1 MPDWRRPAKILSFYC
16 SLPYLSAPFSE
27 WRLLESSEHY
37 VLMLTTIANFIIRSS
52 IVAPDQSSL
61 KPDTHDETFVC
72 NLCMQLLCVPYTTVQ
87 TMQLHITCCSFPLK
101 LCILF
106 QHGAYWACWGG
117 RNCCLIVSDDHCT
130 CNATFKWTANNT
142 KFGFN
147 EEMYIGLT
155 ILYLA
160 KRPLS

>member
-1 MPDWRRPAKILSFYC
+1 M
-16 SLPYLSAPFSE
+16 
-27 WRLLESSEHY
+27 
-37 VLMLTTIANFIIRSS
+37 LMLTTIANFIIRSS

-72 NLCMQLLCVPYTTVQ
+72 NLCMQLLCVPYTNTDDA
-87 TMQLHITCCSFPLK
+87 TSHYLLLFPAKIVHTFSTWCL
-101 LCILF
+101 LSMLRR
-106 QHGAYWACWGG
+106 
-117 RNCCLIVSDDHCT
+117 RNCCPIVSDDHCT

-142 KFGFN
+142 KFGIN
-147 EEMYIGLT
+147 EEVYIGLT